1 MSQSYPTTGPTGQ
14 TEQTRPAHT
23 APTTTPPRAHTAP
36 PTTKKKPALAG
47 TWARAALALVAVVTL
62 AFPLTT
68 ATAPPAIAA
77 PTPAGAP
84 IHGFIDAHAHI
95 SAAEAFGGALRCG
108 QPFAPGGMAEALA
121 DCPSHSGAGHFAL
134 LEAIL
139 GGTDLP
145 GGPQGYPTF
154 EQWPAHNSQ
163 LHEQAYYTGIER
175 AWRSGLRVLNNH
187 LVANRVLCEALIGS
201 PYSCDEMDQ
210 LRRQVDMMH
219 RMEAHIDAEHGGPG
233 QGWFRI
239 ARSPE
244 EVREIAGQGKLAVTL
259 GVEASEPF
267 GCRMIDDV
275 PGCTTEDIDRGLD
288 EFASWGVSTVFP
300 VHKFDNALGGARMD
314 SDLAGL
320 AVNIG
325 NKIGTQRFWETEP
338 CTTAASDH
346 SQPLAH
352 TGVADGLAAAS
363 SGAPDGTA
371 VPVYPDEPLCNVRG
385 LTGLGEHTVR
395 ALMDRGML
403 INIDHM
409 GVKTA
414 VRTLDIAEE
423 AGYSGIVVD
432 HNWADMTINH
442 RIHEMGGF
450 VAAFAYPAEATENF
464 DEGFL
469 DTWRENTHG
478 TTRPW
483 DGYGIGSDVNGL
495 APLAE
500 PRPNAVSDPLVY
512 PFTAPSGEVMDRWRF
527 GDRVYDLNVDG
538 VAQYGLYADW
548 IADVLH
554 RAGPDRPELERQLM
568 GGAEAWTAGWERVR

>member
-1 MSQSYPTTGPTGQ
+1 MVTPGV
-14 TEQTRPAHT
+14 
-23 APTTTPPRAHTAP
+23 TTTTS
-36 PTTKKKPALAG
+36 ALPG
-47 TWARAALALVAVVTL
+47 RWARAGTALVAVVVMVLSVT
-62 AFPLTT
+62 A
-68 ATAPPAIAA
+68 ATAGPASAA
-77 PTPAGAP
+77 PDGVGAP
-84 IHGFIDAHAHI
+84 IDGFIDAHSHI
-95 SAAEAFGGALRCG
+95 TAAVAFGGALRCG
-108 QPFAPGGMAEALA
+108 KPFAPGGMAEAMA
-121 DCPSHSGAGHFAL
+121 DCPTHSGAGHFAL
-134 LEAIL
+134 LEGIL
-139 GGTDLP
+139 GGTAIP
-145 GGPQGYPTF
+145 GGPQGFPTF
-154 EQWPAHNSQ
+154 AQWPAHNSQ

-175 AWRSGLRVLNNH
+175 AWRSGQRVLNNH
-187 LVANRVLCEALIGS
+187 LVANRVLCETLIGS
-201 PYSCDEMDQ
+201 PYSCNEMDQ
-210 LRRQVDMMH
+210 LRRQVDFLN

-244 EVREIAGQGKLAVTL
+244 DVRAIAAQGKLAVTL

-267 GCRMIDDV
+267 GCRMINDA
-275 PGCTTEDIDRGLD
+275 PLCSAADIDRGLD

-314 SDLAGL
+314 EDLAGL

-325 NKIGTQRFWETEP
+325 NKLGTQRFWETEP

-346 SQPLAH
+346 AQPLAH

-363 SGAPDGTA
+363 SGAPAGTGL
-371 VPVYPDEPLCNVRG
+371 PVYPEQPLCNMRGLTALGEHAVRG
-385 LTGLGEHTVR
+385 LME
-395 ALMDRGML
+395 RGML

-414 VRTLDIAEE
+414 TRTLDIAEE

-432 HNWADMTINH
+432 HNWSDPGINH

-450 VAAFAYPAEATENF
+450 TAAFAYPADRTENF
-464 DEGFL
+464 DESFL
-469 DTWRENTHG
+469 DVWRQNTHG

-500 PRPNAVSDPLVY
+500 PRPSAAADPLVY

-527 GDRVYDLNVDG
+527 GDRVYDLNIDG

-554 RAGPDRPELERQLM
+554 RAGPDRAELQRQLM